1 MNKKPSIM
9 NRFINIPKD
18 KEKYEPDEKSL
29 KLLSDKWKIKILKN
43 IGFGGFSLVKLVY
56 SENTNKYYACKIVI
70 KNIYNIYNKINNI
83 NFCLYRL
90 VLKMKNLVQNQKNK

>member
-1 MNKKPSIM
+1 MIKDSSII
-9 NRFINIPKD
+9 NRFITIPKD

-29 KLLSDKWKIKILKN
+29 KLLSDKWKIKILNN

-70 KNIYNIYNKINNI
+70 I
-83 NFCLYRL
+83 
-90 VLKMKNLVQNQKNK
+90 

>member
-1 MNKKPSIM
+1 MTNNPSIL
-9 NRFINIPKD
+9 NRFINIPKE

-29 KLLSDKWKIKILKN
+29 KILSDKWKIKILNN

-70 KNIYNIYNKINNI
+70 QY
-83 NFCLYRL
+83 
-90 VLKMKNLVQNQKNK
+90 

>member
-1 MNKKPSIM
+1 MNKQPSII
-9 NRFINIPKD
+9 NKFINIPKD

-56 SENTNKYYACKIVI
+56 SENTHKYYACKIVN
-70 KNIYNIYNKINNI
+70 KNISNINKIKFFI
-83 NFCLYRL
+83 HIG
-90 VLKMKNLVQNQKNK
+90 